1 MTIGLFGGSFN
12 PPHLAHL
19 IVAETIRD
27 RADLDEVWWV
37 PARTPPHKQDHRG
50 TELVAA
56 EHRLAMTERAV
67 ASHPAFTVDTL
78 ELDREGP
85 SYTADTVRILQERR
99 PEDRFCLVIGSD
111 SLAGLP
117 DWHRPDAI
125 VDRVEL
131 LVYPRPGADLSDVPD
146 RFREAATFVNVPRL
160 EISGTAIREDLA
172 AGRSVRYLVPEAVRA
187 YIERHGLYTG

>member
-19 IVAETIRD
+19 IVAETVRD

-37 PARTPPHKQDHRG
+37 PARTPPHKQNDG
-50 TELVAA
+50 SAELVAP

-67 ASHPAFTVDTL
+67 ASNPAFTVETL
-78 ELDREGP
+78 ELEREGP
-85 SYTADTVRILQERR
+85 SYTADTIRILQERR
-99 PEDRFCLVIGSD
+99 SEDRFCLVIGSD

-131 LVYPRPGADLSDVPD
+131 LVYPRPGVDLSGVPD
-146 RFREAATFVNVPRL
+146 RFREAATFVDVPRL

-187 YIERHGLYTG
+187 YVDRHGLYTE

>member
-27 RADLDEVWWV
+27 RAGLDEVWWM
-37 PARTPPHKQDHRG
+37 PARTPPHKRG
-50 TELVAA
+50 EAAEELTAA

-67 ASHPAFTVDTL
+67 ASNPSFRVHTL
-78 ELDREGP
+78 DLERDGP

-99 PEDRFCLVIGSD
+99 PEDRFYLVIGSD

-117 DWHRPDAI
+117 SWHRPEAI

-131 LVYPRPGADLSDVPD
+131 LVYPRPGVDLSGVPE
-146 RFREAATFVNVPRL
+146 RFREAASFVDVPRL
-160 EISGTAIREDLA
+160 GISGTAIREDLA
-172 AGRSVRYLVPEAVRA
+172 AGRSVRYRVPEAVRA
-187 YIERHGLYTG
+187 YIDRHGLYR

>member
-12 PPHLAHL
+12 L

-37 PARTPPHKQDHRG
+37 PARTPPHKRDQGSR
-50 TELVAA
+50 ELVAA

-67 ASHPAFTVDTL
+67 ASNPAFTVETL

-85 SYTADTVRILQERR
+85 SYTADTLRIVQERR
-99 PEDRFCLVIGSD
+99 PEDRFRLIIGSD

-131 LVYPRPGADLSDVPD
+131 LVYPRPGVDLSGVPD
-146 RFREAATFVNVPRL
+146 RFREAATFADVPLL

-187 YIERHGLYTG
+187 YIERHALYGG